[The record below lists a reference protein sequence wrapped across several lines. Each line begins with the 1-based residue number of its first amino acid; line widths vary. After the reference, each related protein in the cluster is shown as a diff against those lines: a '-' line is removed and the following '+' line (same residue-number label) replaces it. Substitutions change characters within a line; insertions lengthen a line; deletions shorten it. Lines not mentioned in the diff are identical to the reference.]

1 MFPRPRTPRVR
12 RPTLVMIVAIAL
24 LAFPLG
30 AIAVHQFNDVPTGA
44 SYHDDV
50 EALVNA
56 GVTTGCGN
64 NNYCPTQAVTRAQMA
79 QFLNRLGSLD
89 GDSDPSVNA
98 ATAESVDGWS
108 IDCPANTVF
117 SQGKCFDVSQRGTAE
132 SGIYDASDS
141 CASIFILGGH
151 SWHLP
156 SANELLSASRTT
168 SLNLTGTAEW
178 TSDMWFDDGTWL
190 GTQVFRLTLPGP
202 PPISIDLS
210 TDVEGGES
218 GGYRCATYPYSADF
232 TFFFPLEEADSEAA
246 KDGQLN
252 QAD

>member
-1 MFPRPRTPRVR
+1 MIPRPRAPQVR
-12 RPTLVMIVAIAL
+12 RSTVVLVLAVAAL
-24 LAFPLG
+24 ALPLG
-30 AIAVHQFNDVPTGA
+30 ALAVHQFSDVPTEA

-50 EALVNA
+50 EALVAA
-56 GVTTGCGN
+56 GVTSGCGGGK
-64 NNYCPTQAVTRAQMA
+64 YCPGSAVTRGQMA

-89 GDSDPSVNA
+89 GDTDPSVNA

-117 SQGKCFDVSQRGTAE
+117 SQGKCFDVNQRGTAE

-168 SLNLTGTAEW
+168 SLNLTSTSEW
-178 TSDMWFDDGTWL
+178 TSDMWFDDDVWL

-202 PPISIDLS
+202 ILLDLS
-210 TDVEGGES
+210 AEAEGGDS
-218 GGYRCATYPYSADF
+218 AGYRCATYPYSADF
-232 TFFFPLEEADSEAA
+232 TFILPLEEADSEAA
-246 KDGQLN
+246 KDGQLD